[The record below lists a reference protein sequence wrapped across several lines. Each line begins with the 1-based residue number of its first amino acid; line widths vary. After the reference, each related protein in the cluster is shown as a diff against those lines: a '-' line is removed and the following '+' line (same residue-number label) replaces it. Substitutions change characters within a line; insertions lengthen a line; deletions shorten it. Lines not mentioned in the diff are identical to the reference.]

1 MPIGP
6 TVRRLLGPLERPT
19 TDLYRA
25 FFVSLG
31 NQVRRIRQWAPGATD
46 ILEIGCGEGAV
57 CERLAAAYPTAH
69 ITGIDITPRA
79 GRLCRHDRAR
89 IGFANVTAEEYAL
102 AHPGQFDLV
111 LICDVLHH
119 VPWDAH
125 PALLRAAGR
134 LLRPGGVLVVKDW
147 ERIPNVG
154 HVLCALSDRV
164 ITGDEVRYGTAGEFR
179 RLLEAVFGPGAVAEQ
194 SRVPPW
200 RNNLIFLVRPGNTPS
215 AVDQPGC

>member
-19 TDLYRA
+19 ADLYRA
-25 FFVSLG
+25 FFVSLSS
-31 NQVRRIRQWAPGATD
+31 QIRRVRQWAPGATD

-57 CERLAAAYPTAH
+57 CERLAAVYPAAH

-79 GRLCRHDRAR
+79 GRLCRGDPRR
-89 IGFANVTAEEYAL
+89 IGFASVTAEEFART
-102 AHPGQFDLV
+102 HPGRFDLV

-125 PALLRAAGR
+125 AALLRAAGE

-154 HVLCALSDRV
+154 HVLCAFSDRV
-164 ITGDEVRYGTAGEFR
+164 ITGDDVRYGTPGEFR
-179 RLLEAVFGPGAVAEQ
+179 CLLEAVFGAGAVAEQ

-200 RNNLIFLVRPGNTPS
+200 RNNFIFLVRPRPTRD
-215 AVDQPGC
+215 AVDRRK

>member
-6 TVRRLLGPLERPT
+6 TIRRLLGPLERPT

-31 NQVRRIRQWAPGATD
+31 VQVGRVRRWAPGATD

-57 CERLAAAYPTAH
+57 CDRLAAAYPTAR

-79 GRLCRHDRAR
+79 GRLSRPHAGRVR
-89 IGFANVTAEEYAL
+89 FAKATAKEFAA
-102 AHPGQFDLV
+102 AHPGRFDLV

-125 PALLRAAGR
+125 SDLLSAAGR

-147 ERIPNVG
+147 ERILNVG
-154 HVLCALSDRV
+154 HALCAFSDRV
-164 ITGDEVRYGTAGEFR
+164 LTGDAVRYGTAADFR
-179 RLLEAVFGPGAVAEQ
+179 RLLEAVFGPGTVAGQ
-194 SRVPPW
+194 ARVPPW
-200 RNNLIFLVRPGNTPS
+200 PNNLIFFVRPQPPA
-215 AVDQPGC
+215 AVRP